1 MKAYR
6 YALIMFLAVAL
17 AACKTTTKTVTLPAT
32 AGAGEGLYS
41 TQPSP
46 LPNRGGA
53 EGEAGSSELGLP
65 EKSLLAQRID
75 SLLLTAD
82 TLLQSTQLGLHII
95 DLTSGEI
102 VYAKGERQRMRPAST
117 EKMVTA
123 ITALDCLGPSYCL
136 TTALLSAATVSGGT
150 LQGDLYVR
158 GAMDPLLTVADV
170 RRLVSQLK
178 AAGVKK
184 VAGRLV
190 ADVSMKDEDEYGW
203 GWCWDDENPVL
214 SPLLCGGKPALMD
227 QLRSALRTAG
237 ITVAKGTAKGTF
249 PKQYDP
255 ADTTSASR
263 RYELAAIRRP
273 LTEVLK
279 PMMKESDNLCAEAV
293 FYQLKRPTPSSS
305 HEGGERL
312 VLKNPT
318 GKHWGRKRSAAI
330 INELIGR
337 TFTEPAFDAQA
348 TPLPDGRGMGVGLV
362 ADGSGLSL
370 YNYQTPETFTRLLT
384 YAAARQDSIYL
395 PLLEAL
401 PIAGVDG
408 TLEKRMKDTPAA
420 ANVRAKT
427 GSVSAVSTLVGYT
440 TQRSTGHVF
449 AFAIL
454 NNGLPRMAEGRTLQ
468 DKICVLLSE

>member
-6 YALIMFLAVAL
+6 YALIMFVAVAL

-178 AAGVKK
+178 AVGVKK

-263 RYELAAIRRP
+263 CYELAAIRRP

-293 FYQLKRPTPSSS
+293 FYQLKRPTPSPSTQSQSS
-305 HEGGERL
+305 PRRGESER
-312 VLKNPT
+312 
-318 GKHWGRKRSAAI
+318 GQKHWGRKRSAAI
-330 INELIGR
+330 INELIER
-337 TFTEPAFDAQA
+337 TANDQCSMFNVQCSMA
-348 TPLPDGRGMGVGLV
+348 TGLV

-468 DKICVLLSE
+468 DKICILLSE

>member
-6 YALIMFLAVAL
+6 YALILFVAVAL
-17 AACKTTTKTVTLPAT
+17 AACKTTTKTATFPAT

-150 LQGDLYVR
+150 LQGDLYVL
-158 GAMDPLLTVADV
+158 GAMDPLLSVADV

-214 SPLLCGGKPALMD
+214 SPLLCGGKPALID

-237 ITVAKGTAKGTF
+237 ITVSKGTAKGTF

-255 ADTTSASR
+255 ADTTSASK

-279 PMMKESDNLCAEAV
+279 PMMKESDNLCAEAI
-293 FYQLKRPTPSSS
+293 FYQIKRPTPSPSR
-305 HEGGERL
+305 EGGERL
-312 VLKNPT
+312 ALKNPT

-330 INELIGR
+330 INELIER
-337 TFTEPAFDAQA
+337 TANDQCSMFNVQCSMA
-348 TPLPDGRGMGVGLV
+348 TGLV

>member
-6 YALIMFLAVAL
+6 YALILFVAVAL
-17 AACKTTTKTVTLPAT
+17 AACKTTTKTATLPQKAT
-32 AGAGEGLYS
+32 LPTAAGEGLGEGLYS
-41 TQPSP
+41 AQPSP
-46 LPNRGGA
+46 LPDARGTGA
-53 EGEAGSSELGLP
+53 GLT
-65 EKSLLAQRID
+65 EKSPLAQRID

-95 DLTSGEI
+95 DLSSGEI

-123 ITALDCLGPSYCL
+123 ITALDCLGPSYCF

-158 GAMDPLLTVADV
+158 GAMDPLLSVADV

-214 SPLLCGGKPALMD
+214 SPLLCGGKPALID

-237 ITVAKGTAKGTF
+237 ITVSKGTAKGTF

-255 ADTTSASR
+255 ADTTSASK

-293 FYQLKRPTPSSS
+293 FYKIKRPTPSPSR
-305 HEGGERL
+305 EGGERL
-312 VLKNPT
+312 ALKNPT

-330 INELIGR
+330 INELIER
-337 TFTEPAFDAQA
+337 TANSQCSMFNVQCSMA
-348 TPLPDGRGMGVGLV
+348 TGLV

-468 DKICVLLSE
+468 DKICILLSE